1 MLALLV
7 FVVVVLGFALRAMS
21 PEERVQFGRTV
32 LRGLV
37 FIKDAIAKPPSGG
50 EGFYAALKAR
60 TRWTLVTPAIVATYL
75 VVFVLLA
82 GSGDLGDPRTIISWG
97 GSIGPRTTNGEW
109 WRLGAA
115 TFVHVGVIHLV
126 AELAGLVQVG
136 LVVERLVGRLAF
148 AVVYAASGVLAGV
161 WSLTLHPVSVQ
172 AGAAGAIFG
181 VYGLLLAS
189 LVLGLAQRSVLT
201 VPVNVLK
208 GLLPGVAVFIA
219 YNMLTEGAFSEAMQ
233 AGLVVGFT
241 GGMLIAGRVI
251 SDKPPA
257 RRVCAVLATAV
268 AIVVALASPL
278 RGFADVGSEVARVKD
293 GEERT
298 ARSYDTAVDRFK
310 AGRMTT
316 QELARIADRI
326 VTELQSIHTQ
336 LVSLD
341 NVPAEHWPM
350 IEKASQYLTLRQD
363 SWRLR
368 AEGLRAGRPRTL
380 QQADV
385 AENSA
390 LAALESATAPIQQ

>member
-1 MLALLV
+1 ME
-7 FVVVVLGFALRAMS
+7 
-21 PEERVQFGRTV
+21 P
-32 LRGLV
+32 
-37 FIKDAIAKPPSGG
+37 D
-50 EGFYAALKAR
+50 
-60 TRWTLVTPAIVATYL
+60 
-75 VVFVLLA
+75 
-82 GSGDLGDPRTIISWG
+82 
-97 GSIGPRTTNGEW
+97 
-109 WRLGAA
+109 
-115 TFVHVGVIHLV
+115 
-126 AELAGLVQVG
+126 
-136 LVVERLVGRLAF
+136 
-148 AVVYAASGVLAGV
+148 
-161 WSLTLHPVSVQ
+161 
-172 AGAAGAIFG
+172 GAAGAIFG

-189 LVLGLAQRSVLT
+189 LVLGLAQRAALT

-208 GLLPGVAVFIA
+208 GLLPGVAVFIV

-257 RRVCAVLATAV
+257 RRVCAVMATAV

-278 RGFADVGSEVARVKD
+278 GGFVDVSSEVARVKD

-310 AGRMTT
+310 AGRMTA
-316 QELARIADRI
+316 QELARLADRI

-350 IEKASQYLTLRQD
+350 IEKASQYLTLRQN

-368 AEGLRAGRPRTL
+368 AEGLRAGRARTL

-385 AENSA
+385 AKNSA
-390 LAALESATAPIQQ
+390 LAALESATVPIQQ